1 MPHWYGLLH
10 EGAKGRDAM
19 KAIAIT
25 AHGGLENVRYLD
37 LEPPQPGP
45 HEVLIETRAA
55 ALNHLDIFVRNGLPG
70 SKLAMP
76 HVLGADGAGT
86 VAEVGADVRRVKI
99 GDRVLV
105 DPGLHCGVCE
115 FCQAG
120 EHSLCVRFGILG
132 ETCSGTFAEY
142 FKAPQDNVHPVPEGF
157 SWEEAAAFPLV
168 YLTAWRMLISKAA
181 IKPGEDLLILGI
193 GGGVATAALQIA
205 KAVGLRVLVTS
216 SSDEKLQRAKNLG
229 ADVAINYTSQDF
241 AREVREVTRRRGVD
255 VVLDS
260 VGGESWVKSLGSL
273 VKGGRLVTCGATA
286 GPRPQTDLQRIFWN
300 QLSVFGSTMGN
311 MREVAEMLNFVQKR
325 GIKPVID
332 QVFPLA
338 EGAQALAR
346 MEAGKQFGKVVL
358 KVREHTA

>member
-1 MPHWYGLLH
+1 
-10 EGAKGRDAM
+10 M
-19 KAIAIT
+19 KAMAIT
-25 AHGGLENVRYLD
+25 AHGGLEKVQYLD
-37 LEPPQPGP
+37 VERPQVGP
-45 HEVLIETRAA
+45 NEVLIETRAA

-76 HVLGADGAGT
+76 HVLGADGAGV
-86 VAEVGADVRRVKI
+86 VAEVGAAVRGAKV

-115 FCQAG
+115 FCRAG
-120 EHSLCVRFGILG
+120 EHSLCARFGILG
-132 ETCSGTFAEY
+132 ETCPGTFAEF
-142 FKAPQDNVHPVPEGF
+142 FKAPQENVHPLPEGF
-157 SWEEAAAFPLV
+157 AWEEAAAFPLV

-193 GGGVATAALQIA
+193 GGGVSTAALQIA
-205 KAVGLRVLVTS
+205 KAVGLRVFVTS

-229 ADVAINYTSQDF
+229 ADVVINYTTQDY
-241 AREVREVTRRRGVD
+241 AREVRELTRRRGVD

-260 VGGESWVKSLGSL
+260 VGGETWVKSLGSL

-300 QLSVFGSTMGN
+300 QLSIFGSTMAN
-311 MREVAEMLNFVQKR
+311 MREVTEMLNFVHKR

-332 QVFPLA
+332 GVFPLSQ
-338 EGAQALAR
+338 GAQAMAR
-346 MEAGKQFGKVVL
+346 MEEGQQFGKVVL
-358 KVREHTA
+358 KIRDDA